1 MNVEAERRKKET
13 ADLVAKYGENIATQ
27 FQTQKAEIEAN
38 GAKRMDALN
47 SGLSFSGFGR
57 STLALDKRDEIAK
70 NIEST
75 VNQAKAKADLELM
88 AYRMEREGADAEA
101 IGKMRES
108 IAKVQNDIDNAN
120 YENQL
125 KIIELNQQN
134 ATTGMEA
141 MNNLLATISNGDEIA
156 SNADIEKSQALGYFV
171 NKDGTIMLDS
181 QKRPIQFEGN
191 AGSLDPTSI
200 QAYADAFN
208 KKIIDETT
216 LNKLSP
222 ADRAAVMKNVSV
234 NNGTWVG
241 TGFNA

>member
-1 MNVEAERRKKET
+1 MNTEAERRKKET

-38 GAKRMDALN
+38 GAKRMETLN

-57 STLALDKRDEIAK
+57 STLALEKRDEIAK
-70 NIEST
+70 NIEAT
-75 VNQAKAKADLELM
+75 INQAKAKADLELM

-101 IGKMRES
+101 ISAMRKN
-108 IAKVQNDIDNAN
+108 IADVQQRIDDAN
-120 YENQL
+120 YQNQL
-125 KIIELNQQN
+125 EIIKLNQEN
-134 ATTGMEA
+134 ATSGMEA

-191 AGSLDPTSI
+191 P
-200 QAYADAFN
+200 
-208 KKIIDETT
+208 
-216 LNKLSP
+216 
-222 ADRAAVMKNVSV
+222 
-234 NNGTWVG
+234 
-241 TGFNA
+241 

>member
-1 MNVEAERRKKET
+1 MEGEMNVEAERRKKET

-27 FQTQKAEIEAN
+27 FPTQKAEIEAN

-57 STLALDKRDEIAK
+57 STIALDKRDEIAK
-70 NIEST
+70 NIEAT

-134 ATTGMEA
+134 ATTGIEA

-191 AGSLDPTSI
+191 SGDLDPTSI

-208 KKIIDETT
+208 KGIIDETT

-234 NNGTWVG
+234 NN
-241 TGFNA
+241 